1 MSAQTV
7 VEPELKTGISE
18 SRSAP
23 QKRSALVKKIER
35 ACSRIAPLWPLQHFV
50 AVNPFLGF
58 CDEPFALTC
67 ARLRRVARTDML
79 MPRSFYRQSLAEGG
93 ITDKDLAKALST
105 VPSSWKVP
113 ASVDAL
119 KEIVSTTATD
129 AATPRAPVATLA
141 EILDELAAGD
151 RQTSRTAFMVD
162 EISKWCAAYFDAG
175 QASWRLP
182 NRDVDLYQ
190 AWRASMRYDRN
201 PEIMGIR
208 AFRKNIAALPAD
220 PIDAIALVIEE
231 LGVPERAVEEY
242 LFRALFDI
250 RGWAAYARY
259 LAWDKSLHGEEDDNL
274 LHLLAVRIVWGYAI
288 YLERTDE
295 PFREAWENAMDEA
308 ADLPHDERL
317 GDDQDLTVDLI
328 MQDAYEIA
336 FQRELQEQFEL
347 KSAAC
352 VSSKPDLGRKPLQA
366 AFCIDVRSEIY
377 RRALEIVVPGAETIG
392 FAGFFGFPIEYVQI
406 GQSKGAAH
414 CPVLLKPAFVVCEAV
429 SDATEEEETEILG
442 LRLMRRRAA
451 KAWKAFKLSAVSSFT
466 YVETAGLLFAAKIFS
481 DSARLTR
488 PVPHPNLDGLD
499 KSVVA
504 RLRPHFEPREVGG
517 RQTGINAEQRVAMA
531 EAVVRAMSLTDDF
544 ARIVL
549 LAGHG
554 STTVNNPHATSLDCG
569 ACGGHTGE
577 ANARVAAAILNDQ
590 DVRDALRV
598 RGIFIPEDTWFLG
611 ALHNTTTDE
620 VTLFDDDKAPQSHR
634 EEIDYLK
641 TRLAMASSIARRERG
656 ASLGVRG
663 ANDLDV
669 AVLSL
674 SRDWSQVR
682 PEWGLASNAAFVA
695 APRKRTQGI
704 DLGGRAFLHSYDWAK
719 DESFKVLELIMTA
732 PMVVASWI
740 NLQYYGS
747 TVNNEA
753 FGSGNKVLHNVVGT
767 LGVLE
772 GNAGDLKT
780 GLPWQ
785 SVHDGTNF
793 VHEPRR
799 LNVFIEAPTD
809 AMNDVIAKHEDVRR
823 LTDNRW
829 LHLFALDEQGRVSH
843 RYVGDLSWEPLQ

>member
-1 MSAQTV
+1 MSVQTV
-7 VEPELKTGISE
+7 HETYLDADPASHDAKDEDG
-18 SRSAP
+18 
-23 QKRSALVKKIER
+23 ALREKIER
-35 ACSRIAPLWPLQHFV
+35 ACSRIAPLWPLKNFV
-50 AVNPFLGF
+50 AVNPFMGF

-79 MPRSFYRQSLAEGG
+79 MPRGFYRQALAEGR
-93 ITDKDLAKALST
+93 INDKDLAEALST
-105 VPSSWKVP
+105 APSSWKVP
-113 ASVDAL
+113 ESVEAL
-119 KEIVSTTATD
+119 KEVVEKESD
-129 AATPRAPVATLA
+129 NAAPRAPVATLA

-151 RQTSRTAFMVD
+151 RQASRTAFMVD
-162 EISKWCAAYFDAG
+162 EISKWCAAYFDEG
-175 QASWRLP
+175 QANWRLP
-182 NRDVDLYQ
+182 SRNGNLYK
-190 AWRASMRYDRN
+190 AWRSSVRYDLN
-201 PEIMGIR
+201 PEMMGIR
-208 AFRKNIAALPAD
+208 DFRKNIASLPED
-220 PIDAIALVIEE
+220 PVDAIALVIDK
-231 LGVPERAVEEY
+231 LGVPDRAVEDY

-259 LAWDKSLHGEEDDNL
+259 LAWDKALYGEEDNTL
-274 LHLLAVRIVWGYAI
+274 LELLAVRVVWGYAI
-288 YLERTDE
+288 YLERTDK
-295 PFREAWENAMDEA
+295 PFRDAWAKAMEEA
-308 ADLPHDERL
+308 AESPRDERL
-317 GDDQDLTVDLI
+317 GDDAGLTVDLI

-336 FQRELQEQFEL
+336 FQRALRIDF
-347 KSAAC
+347 AAKAAA
-352 VSSKPDLGRKPLQA
+352 VGSEPKAGRKPLQA

-377 RRALEIVVPGAETIG
+377 RRALEIAVPGADTIG

-414 CPVLLKPAFVVCEAV
+414 CPVLLKPAFVVCEEV
-429 SDATEEEETEILG
+429 QGATEEEETEILG

-451 KAWKAFKLSAVSSFT
+451 KAWKAFKVSAVSSFT
-466 YVETAGLLFAAKIFS
+466 YVETAGLLFAAKIFG

-499 KSVVA
+499 KSVVE
-504 RLRPHFEPREVGG
+504 RLRPRLEPREVGG
-517 RQTGINAEQRVAMA
+517 RQTGFDAEQRVAMA
-531 EAVVRAMSLTDDF
+531 EAVLRAMSLTDDF

-590 DVRDALRV
+590 DVRHALRE
-598 RGIFIPEDTWFLG
+598 RGISIPEDTWFLG

-620 VTLFDDDKAPQSHR
+620 VTLFDADKAPESHR
-634 EEIDYLK
+634 EEIDGLK
-641 TRLAMASSIARRERG
+641 NRLAMASSIARRERS
-656 ASLGVRG
+656 ALLGVKD
-663 ANDLDV
+663 APDLDG
-669 AVLSL
+669 AVMAL

-682 PEWGLASNAAFVA
+682 PEWGLAGNAAFIV
-695 APRKRTQGI
+695 APRGRTHGI
-704 DLGGRAFLHSYDWAK
+704 DLGGRAFLHSYDWHK
-719 DESFKVLELIMTA
+719 DAEFKTLELIMTA

-753 FGSGNKVLHNVVGT
+753 FGSGNKVIHNVVGT

-785 SVHDGTNF
+785 SVHDGTRF

-799 LNVFIEAPTD
+799 LNVFIEAPIE
-809 AMNDVIAKHEDVRR
+809 AMNAVIAKHEGVRL

-829 LHLFALDEQGRVSH
+829 LHLFALDDKGRVSH
-843 RYVGDLSWEPLQ
+843 RYAGKLTWETLE

>member
-1 MSAQTV
+1 MSVQTV
-7 VEPELKTGISE
+7 SE
-18 SRSAP
+18 SDLDIDPAP
-23 QKRSALVKKIER
+23 RDTRDEDDALVEKIER
-35 ACSRIAPLWPLQHFV
+35 ACSRIAPLWPLKNFV
-50 AVNPFLGF
+50 AVNPFMGF

-79 MPRSFYRQSLAEGG
+79 MPRSFYREALVEGRITDNDLAE
-93 ITDKDLAKALST
+93 ALST
-105 VPSSWKVP
+105 APSSWKVP
-113 ASVDAL
+113 ESVEAL
-119 KEIVSTTATD
+119 REIVN
-129 AATPRAPVATLA
+129 TPDEKAVSRAPVATLA

-151 RQTSRTAFMVD
+151 RQASRTAFMVD

-182 NRDVDLYQ
+182 NRNGNLYN
-190 AWRASMRYDRN
+190 AWRASVRYDRN
-201 PEIMGIR
+201 PEMMGIR
-208 AFRKNIAALPAD
+208 DFRKNIASLPED
-220 PIDAIALVIEE
+220 PIDAIALVIEK
-231 LGVPERAVEEY
+231 LGVPERAVEDY

-259 LAWDKSLHGEEDDNL
+259 LAWDKALYGEDDDTL
-274 LHLLAVRIVWGYAI
+274 LHLLAVRVVWGYAI

-295 PFREAWENAMDEA
+295 PFRQAWATAMEEASEV
-308 ADLPHDERL
+308 PHDDRL
-317 GDDQDLTVDLI
+317 GEDPGLTVDLI

-336 FQRELQEQFEL
+336 FQRELRMEFSL
-347 KSAAC
+347 KSAARG
-352 VSSKPDLGRKPLQA
+352 SAPELGRKSLQA
-366 AFCIDVRSEIY
+366 AFCIDVRSETY
-377 RRALEIVVPGAETIG
+377 RRALEIAVPGVDTIG

-406 GQSKGAAH
+406 GQSKGSAH
-414 CPVLLKPAFVVCEAV
+414 CPVLLKPAFIVCEAV
-429 SDATEEEETEILG
+429 SGATEEEETEILG
-442 LRLMRRRAA
+442 MRLVRRRAA

-466 YVETAGLLFAAKIFS
+466 YVETAGLLFVAKILG

-499 KSVVA
+499 KSVVG
-504 RLRPHFEPREVGG
+504 RLRPRLEPREVGG
-517 RQTGINAEQRVAMA
+517 RQTGFDTEQRVAMA
-531 EAVVRAMSLTDDF
+531 EAVLRAMSLTEDF
-544 ARIVL
+544 ARLVL
-549 LAGHG
+549 LVGHG

-590 DVRDALRV
+590 AVRDSLRF

-611 ALHNTTTDE
+611 ALHNTTTDD
-620 VTLFDDDKAPQSHR
+620 VTVFDDDKAPLPHK
-634 EEIDYLK
+634 EEIDQLK
-641 TRLAMASSIARRERG
+641 IRLAMASSIARRER
-656 ASLGVRG
+656 ANLLGLRN
-663 ANDLDV
+663 ADDLD
-669 AVLSL
+669 AAIRAL

-682 PEWGLASNAAFVA
+682 PEWGLAGNAAFIA
-695 APRKRTQGI
+695 APRNRTQGI
-704 DLGGRAFLHSYDWAK
+704 DFGGRAFLHSYEWQK
-719 DESFKVLELIMTA
+719 DHDYKVLELIMTA

-785 SVHDGTNF
+785 SVHDGKDF

-799 LNVFIEAPTD
+799 LNVFIEAPIE
-809 AMNDVIAKHEDVRR
+809 AMNEVIAKHEDVRH

-829 LHLFALDEQGRVSH
+829 LHLFALGTDGRVSH
-843 RYVGDLSWEPLQ
+843 RYCGNLTWDSLQ